1 MATLKERID
10 SDLKD
15 SMRKRT
21 ELKTSVLRMLKS
33 AIMYKEVEPGG
44 RALDDTG
51 VMNVISTMVKQRRD
65 SVEQYTVA
73 ARPELAEKELNEIAI
88 LQEYLP
94 QQLSASE
101 LSAEVGKLIVEA
113 GAKSAKDLGSV
124 MKLAT
129 LRLKG
134 RAEGKAISDEVK
146 GQLSKL

>member
-15 SMRKRT
+15 SMRQRT
-21 ELKTSVLRMLKS
+21 ELRTSVLRMLKS

-65 SVEQYTVA
+65 SVEQYTAA
-73 ARPELAEKELNEIAI
+73 ARPELADKELSEIAI
-88 LQEYLP
+88 LQDYLP

-101 LSAEVGKLIVEA
+101 LSVEVGKLIVEA

-129 LRLKG
+129 ARLKG

>member
-44 RALDDTG
+44 QPLDDTG

-146 GQLSKL
+146 VQLSKL

>member
-44 RALDDTG
+44 QPLDDTG

>member
-15 SMRKRT
+15 SMRQRT
-21 ELKTSVLRMLKS
+21 ELRTSVLRMLKS

-73 ARPELAEKELNEIAI
+73 ARPELADKELSEIAI
-88 LQEYLP
+88 LQDYLP

-101 LSAEVGKLIVEA
+101 LSVEVGKLIVEA

-129 LRLKG
+129 ARLKG

>member
-15 SMRKRT
+15 SMRQRT
-21 ELKTSVLRMLKS
+21 ELRTSVLRMLKS

-73 ARPELAEKELNEIAI
+73 ARPELADKELSEIAI
-88 LQEYLP
+88 LQDYLP

-101 LSAEVGKLIVEA
+101 LSVEVGKLIVEA